1 MAIPFL
7 NHLDLRSVSELQNA
21 ILHKTTSASA
31 SNVEGKVIYDT
42 GSDTIKYYNG
52 SEWISLT
59 GEGTRYDLLVPSGT
73 TAIRLEGVTES
84 GNTNDDITITGG
96 TNVTVTRTSA
106 TELTIASTD
115 TNTNQLTT
123 FVVED
128 GDGTEVTISQGKEW
142 KFVEGGGIDIDWTD
156 VDNGT
161 DLDPYDL
168 TFTVNAG
175 TSNIVDSAVTT
186 AKIND
191 GAVTTAKIN
200 DAAVTTAKIN
210 DEAVTFAKMQHI
222 ATQRILGRNTSG
234 TGDVEAITPTT
245 FRPFLKS
252 SLGGAFSSDALTIG
266 NGSSTITIPGDL
278 VVTGTTTT
286 NNVETVSTSNGVVF
300 EGNAADANEG
310 TLLAGTLTADR
321 TYTLPDATGTIAIID
336 DIPTVNNSTITITAG
351 NALTGGGTFTLNG
364 SATTVTINHED
375 TSSQSSINNSG
386 LNVIQ
391 DVTVDTYGHVT
402 GLGSVDLTSG
412 VDGRITAREFSGT
425 IGNGSATTIN
435 LENSGAS
442 APHINHGL
450 GTDSTQFLVQ
460 LIEVSSGAT
469 VYADVVRNASGQVA
483 CTFAQAPA
491 SNAIRVLITKIG

>member
-1 MAIPFL
+1 MPIPFL
-7 NHLDLRSVSELQNA
+7 NHLDLRNVSELRNA

-31 SNVEGKVIYDT
+31 SNVEGKLIYDT

-52 SEWISLT
+52 SAWISLT
-59 GEGTRYDLLVPSGT
+59 GDTNTFRTV
-73 TAIRLEGVTES
+73 TAG
-84 GNTNDDITITGG
+84 GNTLGATETLAFTEGSNITITENAGA
-96 TNVTVTRTSA
+96 V
-106 TELTIASTD
+106 TIASTD

-142 KFVEGGGIDIDWTD
+142 KFVEGGGIDINWTD
-156 VDNGT
+156 TSDGS
-161 DLDPYDL
+161 DSDPYDL
-168 TFTVNAG
+168 SFTVSAG

-191 GAVTTAKIN
+191 AAVTTAKIN

-252 SLGGAFSSDALTIG
+252 SLGGAFSSNALTIG

-300 EGNAADANEG
+300 EGNSADDNEG

-321 TYTLPDATGTIAIID
+321 TYTLPDATGTIALTSD
-336 DIPTVNNSTITITAG
+336 LPTVNNNTITITAG

-364 SATTVTINHED
+364 SATTVTINHQD

-412 VDGRITAREFSGT
+412 IDGRITAREFSGT

-442 APHINHGL
+442 APHIDHGL

-483 CTFAQAPA
+483 CTFASAPA

>member
-1 MAIPFL
+1 MPIPFL
-7 NHLDLRSVSELQNA
+7 NHLDLRNVSELRNA

-31 SNVEGKVIYDT
+31 SNVEGKLIYDT

-52 SEWISLT
+52 SAWISLT
-59 GEGTRYDLLVPSGT
+59 GDTNTFRTV
-73 TAIRLEGVTES
+73 TAG
-84 GNTNDDITITGG
+84 GNTLGATETLAFTAGSNITITENAGA
-96 TNVTVTRTSA
+96 V
-106 TELTIASTD
+106 TIAASD

-142 KFVEGGGIDIDWTD
+142 KFVEGGGIDINWTD
-156 VDNGT
+156 TSDGSDT
-161 DLDPYDL
+161 DPYDL
-168 TFTVNAG
+168 SFTVSAG
-175 TSNIVDSAVTT
+175 TSHIVDDAITT

-191 GAVTTAKIN
+191 SAVTTAKIN

-252 SLGGAFSSDALTIG
+252 SLGGAFSSNALTIG

-321 TYTLPDATGTIAIID
+321 TYTLPDATGTIALTSD
-336 DIPTVNNSTITITAG
+336 LPTVGNGTITITAG
-351 NALTGGGTFTLNG
+351 NALTTGGTFTTNQSG
-364 SATTVTINHED
+364 NTTITLHHED

-412 VDGRITAREFSGT
+412 IDGRITAREFSGT

-442 APHINHGL
+442 APDIDHGL

-469 VYADVVRNASGQVA
+469 VYADVVRGSSGQVA
-483 CTFAQAPA
+483 CTFATAPA
-491 SNAIRVLITKIG
+491 SDAIRVLITKIG